1 MRISN
6 ISNYDAFLKHVR
18 TRQKEIAKYTEQLS
32 SGKRILTPSDDMV
45 ALAKSLK
52 LKATN
57 KEIDNYLSNITNVHN
72 RQVTA
77 ETALSNIYDAAQ
89 DARVEIV
96 RLLNHG
102 VLDMEDA
109 EIVDDYLQGLKKY
122 IIEQANTQYGDTYLF
137 GGTKSDQKPFDE
149 NGIYRGNT
157 EEQEVPVSKGYDGG
171 YQAKATFDGSKL
183 NLDKI
188 ISAINKI
195 NDAIDDKKDLSLIT
209 DELLT
214 DFDEGMNAIGVV
226 RSQIGN
232 QMKTIEDFQLQ
243 YEGFKATYNEMI
255 SKLEDADVAKAIGQ
269 LEQSK
274 VAYEA
279 SMAVFNQNKDL
290 SLLKY
295 FAA

>member
-6 ISNYDAFLKHVR
+6 ISNYDTYLKYVN

-32 SGKRILTPSDDMV
+32 SGKRILAPSDDMV

-109 EIVDDYLQGLKKY
+109 KIVDDYLQGLKKY
-122 IIEQANTQYGDTYLF
+122 IVEQANTQYGDTYLF
-137 GGTKSDQKPFDE
+137 GGTKSDTPPFNAD
-149 NGIYRGNT
+149 GAYQGNT
-157 EEQEVPVSKGYDGG
+157 SQQKVPVSKGYNGG
-171 YQAKATFDGSKL
+171 YQADATFDGSKL

-188 ISAINKI
+188 IGAI
-195 NDAIDDKKDLSLIT
+195 DAIHNAIENSDLSQIT
-209 DELLT
+209 DDLLT
-214 DFDEGMNAIGVV
+214 NFDEGMNAVSSV

-243 YEGFKATYNEMI
+243 YEGFKASYNDMI
-255 SKLEDADVAKAIGQ
+255 SKLEDTDVADAIGQ